1 MITTPILIIITILV
15 IKINNDVNINK
26 CDVTI
31 ITMVPI
37 IILTIANQSSLI
49 LAIKTK

>member
-26 CDVTI
+26 YDIII

-37 IILTIANQSSLI
+37 II
-49 LAIKTK
+49 